1 MLHRLLK
8 VTVDAPSLET
18 CRAVWGPGYPELLP
32 DIGVGQQEVGTSGSL
47 RSLPNQGA
55 SSLKR
60 SLDVQDIPP
69 RKQVVMYPSV
79 PF

>member
-69 RKQVVMYPSV
+69 RK
-79 PF
+79 